1 MRNKLPTAL
10 LAAAGFGCSGRGPAV
25 EIPEAGAEAP
35 AEEPDAVAEVAASDV
50 AGTEPPFRELQ
61 GCALGDFVDE
71 RAPESPRTI
80 RFTHGLGQL
89 AERCMRVAVGQTVS
103 FVGDLS
109 NHPLQAPVEEP
120 DNPIARH
127 ENGKVTFLAPGVFG
141 FICGSH
147 PAMRGAI
154 WADRP

>member
-1 MRNKLPTAL
+1 M
-10 LAAAGFGCSGRGPAV
+10 
-25 EIPEAGAEAP
+25 PEAGAQAP
-35 AEEPDAVAEVAASDV
+35 DAALDAVAWDAAVRELAADVAA
-50 AGTEPPFRELQ
+50 AETAFRELQ
-61 GCALGDFVDE
+61 GCAQGDFVDE

-103 FVGDLS
+103 FAGDLS
-109 NHPLQAPVEEP
+109 YHPLQAPADEAN
-120 DNPIARH
+120 NPIAWH
-127 ENGKVTFLAPGVFG
+127 ENGKVTFLTPGVFG

-154 WADRP
+154 WADQP